1 VPEPFLNDET
11 GKNYG
16 FVSLD
21 LKNFTRSQTNLME
34 KTVRSEKRSRNTP
47 TTLVSVTYNHMI
59 GKILVG
65 TNPNRMLRSKSR
77 FTWINPPEKFPEYS
91 VLFERERE
99 CA

>member
-1 VPEPFLNDET
+1 
-11 GKNYG
+11 
-16 FVSLD
+16 
-21 LKNFTRSQTNLME
+21 
-34 KTVRSEKRSRNTP
+34 
-47 TTLVSVTYNHMI
+47 MI

-99 CA
+99 RERDDRIGDILYPVG